1 MVSLPPDN
9 PVSERESRL
18 SKLLHTYIH
27 GDKFPKTARDGKL
40 FLEAISAQTDGAS
53 CVERLV
59 ASKNAL
65 ESLRLALRFELTSS
79 FFNTTFK
86 DFLNFLQ
93 NPAIGQT
100 CGGELLRQLLTIIVQ
115 PETLWTALLTA
126 RSDKQLNSEGELAF
140 AWLLL
145 ELASWVGSSPLD
157 VDSIARDLTDKKD
170 FIGSNDRNLRTIGYR
185 LANVLQTSNT
195 AKRTDEDGP
204 GGRHDNDH
212 SDFRR
217 VAIYPTDD
225 ELMSAEQAF
234 YRAADVISQQP
245 FEQRPGAHLDN
256 QFRLLREDFL
266 AEIREDFNASKHN
279 VKGRRP
285 RFRLQGLSLV
295 AGHYGDDSNKFKIP
309 FSLVLSTRGG
319 LESFARLKTYQRR
332 GHLKHNPKFLKH
344 QSFGCVVD
352 HGRVITFATL
362 IRVEDLLVGDD
373 DGKYH
378 EPLIV
383 LRAPDKGSLERLLST
398 LMSSD
403 TAEFVMVDTA
413 VFAYEPILRCL
424 QATVEISLWQE
435 LFAVS
440 GEEIE
445 AAVRPSAA
453 APLDLVCKIEAS
465 GGSDLQST
473 LSLPKSVDL
482 DASQL
487 ASLLA
492 GLRQSVS
499 LIQGPPGCGKSFIGA
514 LLAQALLKHT
524 SEKIL
529 VICYKNHALDQ
540 FLEDLL
546 DIGIPAEYMV
556 RLGAKSTTRT
566 EPLQLREQKSN
577 QRPPYDLINASKIQA
592 LLHENSTNRL
602 LSSLKRFKVD
612 KRSLMEFLEF
622 SDDDAGFFSAFQ
634 VPDSASDDLIVG
646 RNGKGI
652 KEHYLYDR
660 WSHGHDAGVL
670 KGAISAE
677 HNSVWAMDKN
687 ARNEKIRRWTQQLVQ
702 ERIEGVSGQ
711 AEAYDHSESI
721 LRDAWDKKDSAIIQ
735 SKRIIAC
742 TTTGA
747 ARYTKQIRG
756 AAPGIILVEEA
767 GEILESHVLTAM
779 TPSTKQLILIGDH
792 QQLRPKVNNYALT
805 VEKGEGYDLN
815 RSLFER
821 LIRAGIPHITLRQ
834 QHRMC
839 PEISSFVRQ
848 LTYPDLIDAPSTL
861 NRDPVKGI
869 RDRVVFIDHREPE
882 LAASQ
887 VADRNDQ
894 GATVS
899 RQNLWEASMILKVV
913 RYMAQQ
919 GYGTAQQVV
928 LTPYLGQLVLLREQL
943 AIENDPVL
951 NDLDSADLVK
961 AGLMTQASASST
973 KGAIRLS
980 TIGTLRVN
988 YSVSP
993 PISLLTSARQLSR
1006 RGKRHRHR

>member
-1 MVSLPPDN
+1 MASLPPDN

-65 ESLRLALRFELTSS
+65 EALRLALRFELTPS
-79 FFNTTFK
+79 FMNTTLK

-100 CGGELLRQLLTIIVQ
+100 CGGELLRQLLTIVVQ

-145 ELASWVGSSPLD
+145 ELASWVGNPPLD
-157 VDSIARDLTDKKD
+157 VDSIAQDITERKV
-170 FIGSNDRNLRTIGYR
+170 FIDSNDRNLRTIGYR

-195 AKRTDEDGP
+195 VKRTDEDGP

-212 SDFRR
+212 ADFRK
-217 VAIYPTDD
+217 VAIFPTDD

-234 YRAADVISQQP
+234 YRAADVVSQQP
-245 FEQRPGAHLDN
+245 FEQRSGAHLDN

-266 AEIREDFNASKHN
+266 AELRDDFNASKHN
-279 VKGRRP
+279 VNGRRP
-285 RFRLQGLSLV
+285 RSRLRGLSLV
-295 AGHYGDDSNKFKIP
+295 AAHYGDSRFRTP
-309 FSLVLSTRGG
+309 FSLVLSVRSG
-319 LESFARLKTYQRR
+319 LEGFARLKTFQRR

-352 HGRVITFATL
+352 RERVITFATL
-362 IRVEDLLVGDD
+362 IRVEDLLVGEDD
-373 DGKYH
+373 NNYH
-378 EPLIV
+378 QPLIV
-383 LRAPDKGSLERLLST
+383 LRTPDKGSLEKLLST

-403 TAEFVMVDTA
+403 TSEFIMVDTA

-424 QATVEISLWQE
+424 QATVEVSLWQE

-445 AAVRPSAA
+445 AAVRLSAA
-453 APLDLVCKIEAS
+453 APLDLVSKIEAG

-473 LSLPKSVDL
+473 LSLPKSVEL
-482 DASQL
+482 DPSQL

-499 LIQGPPGCGKSFIGA
+499 LIQGPPGTGKSFIGA
-514 LLAQALLKHT
+514 LLTQALVKHT

-546 DIGIPAEYMV
+546 DIGIPPEYMV

-566 EPLQLREQKSN
+566 EPLQLREQKSHG
-577 QRPPYDLINASKIQA
+577 RHPYDLINASKIQA
-592 LLHENSTNRL
+592 LSHENSTNRL
-602 LSSLKRFKVD
+602 LSSLKGFRVD
-612 KRSLMEFLEF
+612 RRSLMEFLEF
-622 SDDDAGFFSAFQ
+622 SDEDERFFSAFQ
-634 VPDSASDDLIVG
+634 VPDCASDDLIVG

-652 KEHYLYDR
+652 KQHYLYER
-660 WSHGHDAGVL
+660 WINGHDAGVL
-670 KGAISAE
+670 KGAVSAE
-677 HNSVWAMDKN
+677 HNDVWAMDKT
-687 ARNEKIRRWTQQLVQ
+687 ARSEKIRRWTQQLVQ
-702 ERIEGVSGQ
+702 ERIEGVSGH
-711 AEAYDHSESI
+711 AEAYDCSESI
-721 LRDAWDKKDSAIIQ
+721 LRDAWDKKDSAVIQ

-742 TTTGA
+742 TTTAA

-779 TPSTKQLILIGDH
+779 APSTKQLILIGDH

-821 LIRAGIPHITLRQ
+821 LIRAGIPHTTLHQ

-848 LTYPDLIDAPSTL
+848 LTYPDLVDAPSTI
-861 NRDPVKGI
+861 NRDPIKGI

-899 RQNLWEASMILKVV
+899 RQNLWEASMILKIV

-943 AIENDPVL
+943 AKENDPVL
-951 NDLDSADLVK
+951 NDLDSHELVK
-961 AGLMTQASASST
+961 AGVMTQASASST
-973 KGAIRLS
+973 KGSIRLS
-980 TIGTLRVN
+980 TIG
-988 YSVSP
+988 VSHTNHSTP
-993 PISLLTSARQLSR
+993 SR
-1006 RGKRHRHR
+1006 IFANIF

>member
-1 MVSLPPDN
+1 MASLPPDN

-40 FLEAISAQTDGAS
+40 YLEAISAQTDGAS

-65 ESLRLALRFELTSS
+65 EALKLALRFELTVN
-79 FFNTTFK
+79 FFNTTLK

-93 NPAIGQT
+93 APAIGQT
-100 CGGELLRQLLTIIVQ
+100 CGGELLRQLLTIVVH
-115 PETLWTALLTA
+115 PETLWAALLTA
-126 RSDKQLNSEGELAF
+126 RSDKQLDSQGEVAF

-145 ELASWVGSSPLD
+145 ELASWPGKSPID
-157 VDSIARDLTDKKD
+157 VNSLARDITEKKV
-170 FIGSNDRNLRTIGYR
+170 FTNAEDRSLRTIGYR
-185 LANVLQTSNT
+185 LANVLQTRNT
-195 AKRTDEDGP
+195 VKRADEDGP

-212 SDFRR
+212 ADFRK
-217 VAIYPTDD
+217 VAILPTDD
-225 ELMSAEQAF
+225 ELMSADQAF
-234 YRAADVISQQP
+234 YRAADVVFQQP
-245 FEQRPGAHLDN
+245 FEQRSGAHLEN

-266 AEIREDFNASKHN
+266 AKLRDGVNASQHK

-285 RFRLQGLSLV
+285 SFRLRGLSLV
-295 AGHYGDDSNKFKIP
+295 AAHYGDWGFKTP
-309 FSLVLSTRGG
+309 FSLVLAVTNG
-319 LESFARLKTYQRR
+319 LEGFAQLGTHQRR
-332 GHLKHNPKFLKH
+332 GYLKQNPKFLKH

-362 IRVEDLLVGDD
+362 IRVENFLAGDN
-373 DGKYH
+373 DGNYQ

-383 LRAPDKGSLERLLST
+383 LQAPDKDSLEKLLLT

-403 TAEFVMVDTA
+403 TADFIMVDTP

-424 QATVEISLWQE
+424 QSTVEITLWQE

-453 APLDLVCKIEAS
+453 APLDLISKIEAS
-465 GGSDLQST
+465 KGSDLQST
-473 LSLPKSVDL
+473 LSLPKSVEL

-487 ASLLA
+487 GSLLA

-499 LIQGPPGCGKSFIGA
+499 LIQGPPGTGKSFIGA
-514 LLAQALLKHT
+514 LLTQALVKHT

-529 VICYKNHALDQ
+529 VICFTNHALDQ

-577 QRPPYDLINASKIQA
+577 ERHPYDLINASRNQA
-592 LLHENSTNRL
+592 DFYQASSSRL
-602 LSSLKRFKVD
+602 LSALKHFEVNRH
-612 KRSLMEFLEF
+612 SLMEYLEF
-622 SDDDAGFFSAFQ
+622 SDEDANFFSAFQ
-634 VPDSASDDLIVG
+634 TPDSASDDLIVG
-646 RNGKGI
+646 RDGRGI
-652 KEHYLYDR
+652 KEHYLYEQWR
-660 WSHGHDAGVL
+660 SGHDAGVL
-670 KGAISAE
+670 KSAISHE
-677 HNSVWAMDKN
+677 HDGVWAMDQT
-687 ARNEKIRRWTQQLVQ
+687 ARSEKIRRWTQQFLK
-702 ERIEGVSGQ
+702 ERIEGVSDQ
-711 AEAYDHSESI
+711 AEKYDRSESI
-721 LRDAWDKKDSAIIQ
+721 LRDAFNKKDSTIIQ
-735 SKRIIAC
+735 RKRIIAC
-742 TTTGA
+742 TTTA
-747 ARYTKQIRG
+747 AAKYTKQIRG
-756 AAPGIILVEEA
+756 AAPGVILVEEA

-792 QQLRPKVNNYALT
+792 QQLRPKVDNYALT

-848 LTYPDLIDAPSTL
+848 LTYPDLVDAPSTL
-861 NRDPVKGI
+861 NRDPIKGI
-869 RDRVVFIDHREPE
+869 RDRVVFIDHRELE
-882 LAASQ
+882 LEAPQ
-887 VADRNDQ
+887 VADRADQ
-894 GATVS
+894 GTTVS
-899 RQNLWEASMILKVV
+899 KQNLWEASMILKVV

-943 AIENDPVL
+943 ARENDPVL
-951 NDLDSADLVK
+951 NDLDSAELVK
-961 AGLMTQASASST
+961 AGLLTQASASST
-973 KGAIRLS
+973 KGVIRLS
-980 TIGTLRVN
+980 TIGTLRVD
-988 YSVSP
+988 SS
-993 PISLLTSARQLSR
+993 TSFHVFADIL
-1006 RGKRHRHR
+1006 

>member
-1 MVSLPPDN
+1 MASLPPSN

-65 ESLRLALRFELTSS
+65 EALKLALRFELTSS
-79 FFNTTFK
+79 FFNTTLK

-100 CGGELLRQLLTIIVQ
+100 CGGELLRQILTIVVH

-126 RSDKQLNSEGELAF
+126 RADKQLNSEGELAF

-157 VDSIARDLTDKKD
+157 VDSVAREVTEKKV
-170 FIGSNDRNLRTIGYR
+170 FIDSSDRNLRTIGYR

-195 AKRTDEDGP
+195 VKRTDEDGP

-212 SDFRR
+212 ADFRKI
-217 VAIYPTDD
+217 AILPTDD

-234 YRAADVISQQP
+234 YRAADVVFQQP
-245 FEQRPGAHLDN
+245 FEQRSGAHLDN

-266 AEIREDFNASKHN
+266 DKLREGVKASQHK

-285 RFRLQGLSLV
+285 SFRLRGLSLV
-295 AGHYGDDSNKFKIP
+295 AAYYGNWRFRTP
-309 FSLVLSTRGG
+309 FSLVLAVNKG
-319 LESFARLKTYQRR
+319 LEGFASLGPQQRR
-332 GHLKHNPKFLKH
+332 SHLKQNPKFLKH
-344 QSFGCVVD
+344 QSFGCIVD
-352 HGRVITFATL
+352 RGRVISFATL
-362 IRVEDLLVGDD
+362 IRVEDLLAGEDD
-373 DGKYH
+373 NDYH

-383 LRAPDKGSLERLLST
+383 LQTPDKGSLEKLLST

-403 TAEFVMVDTA
+403 NADFIMVDTP

-424 QATVEISLWQE
+424 QATVEISLWRE
-435 LFAVS
+435 LFAVT

-453 APLDLVCKIEAS
+453 APLDLISQIEAS
-465 GGSDLQST
+465 GGFDLQST
-473 LSLPKSVDL
+473 LSLPKSVEL
-482 DASQL
+482 DTSQL
-487 ASLLA
+487 DSLLA

-499 LIQGPPGCGKSFIGA
+499 LIQGPPGTGKSFIGA
-514 LLAQALLKHT
+514 LLTQALVKHS

-529 VICYKNHALDQ
+529 VICYTNHALDQ

-577 QRPPYDLINASKIQA
+577 ERHPYDLINASRTQA
-592 LLHENSTNRL
+592 DQYQDSSSRL
-602 LSSLKRFKVD
+602 LSSLKHFRVD
-612 KRSLMEFLEF
+612 PHSIMERLEF
-622 SDDDAGFFSAFQ
+622 SDEDANFFSAFQ
-634 VPDSASDDLIVG
+634 IPDSASDDLIVG
-646 RNGKGI
+646 RDGKGI
-652 KEHYLYDR
+652 KDHYLYEQWR
-660 WSHGHDAGVL
+660 HGNDAGVL
-670 KGAISAE
+670 KSAISAE
-677 HNSVWAMDKN
+677 HNGVWAMDKT
-687 ARNEKIRRWTQQLVQ
+687 ARSEKIRKWTQQLLN
-702 ERIEGVSGQ
+702 ERIEGVSGH
-711 AEAYDHSESI
+711 AEEYDRSESI
-721 LRDAWDKKDSAIIQ
+721 LRDAWDKKDSTIIQ
-735 SKRIIAC
+735 RKRIIAC
-742 TTTGA
+742 TTTA
-747 ARYTKQIRG
+747 AAKYTKQIRG
-756 AAPGIILVEEA
+756 AAPGVILVEEA

-792 QQLRPKVNNYALT
+792 QQLRPKVDNYALT

-821 LIRAGIPHITLRQ
+821 LIRAGIPHITLCQ

-848 LTYPDLIDAPSTL
+848 LTYPDLVDAPSTL
-861 NRDPVKGI
+861 SRDPIKGI

-882 LAASQ
+882 LEAPR
-887 VADRNDQ
+887 VADRGDQ

-899 RQNLWEASMILKVV
+899 KQNLWEVSMILKVV

-943 AIENDPVL
+943 ARENDPVL
-951 NDLDSADLVK
+951 NDLDSAELVK

-980 TIGTLRVN
+980 TIGMSRED
-988 YSVSP
+988 
-993 PISLLTSARQLSR
+993 SLVPSHVFANLL
-1006 RGKRHRHR
+1006 